1 MYTCKKTCFFPWP
14 GKKIQKALVQ
24 DGSLVHIQYNIRSI
38 PALIAQDTVE
48 ELGAMGTSAVDDFD
62 WLVQLRYYIEA
73 MGSWK

>member
-1 MYTCKKTCFFPWP
+1 
-14 GKKIQKALVQ
+14 LV
-24 DGSLVHIQYNIRSI
+24 RSI

-73 MGSWK
+73 MAGWGN